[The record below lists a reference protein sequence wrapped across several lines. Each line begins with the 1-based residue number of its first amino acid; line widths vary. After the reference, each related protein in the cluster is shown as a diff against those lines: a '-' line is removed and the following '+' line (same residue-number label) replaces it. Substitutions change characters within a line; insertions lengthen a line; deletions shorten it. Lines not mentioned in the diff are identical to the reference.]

1 MIKNVILDMGN
12 TLLLFSPDV
21 SVNKYCSSDEEKSCV
36 RRALFEGEEWILADA
51 GKISDKDKFDKVKHK
66 VPEKYHAALK
76 NCAENFDICFKPLDG
91 ANEFCDYI
99 KNKGYGIYILS
110 NASDK
115 FYEYFQRWKKL
126 DYFTGYVVSCDI
138 HMLKPSEE
146 IYKYLLNKY
155 KLKAE
160 ECLFIDDIEK
170 NIEGAKKVG
179 MKAEIFKHNYDE
191 IIKKYNL

>member
-1 MIKNVILDMGN
+1 M
-12 TLLLFSPDV
+12 
-21 SVNKYCSSDEEKSCV
+21 
-36 RRALFEGEEWILADA
+36 
-51 GKISDKDKFDKVKHK
+51 
-66 VPEKYHAALK
+66 
-76 NCAENFDICFKPLDG
+76 
-91 ANEFCDYI
+91 
-99 KNKGYGIYILS
+99 S

-138 HMLKPSEE
+138 HMLKPNEE
-146 IYKYLLNKY
+146 IYRYLLDKY

-160 ECLFIDDIEK
+160 ECLFIDDLEA

-179 MKAEIFKHNYDE
+179 IKGEVFKQNYDE

>member
-1 MIKNVILDMGN
+1 
-12 TLLLFSPDV
+12 
-21 SVNKYCSSDEEKSCV
+21 
-36 RRALFEGEEWILADA
+36 
-51 GKISDKDKFDKVKHK
+51 
-66 VPEKYHAALK
+66 
-76 NCAENFDICFKPLDG
+76 
-91 ANEFCDYI
+91 
-99 KNKGYGIYILS
+99 
-110 NASDK
+110 
-115 FYEYFQRWKKL
+115 
-126 DYFTGYVVSCDI
+126 
-138 HMLKPSEE
+138 MLKPSEE

>member
-12 TLLLFSPDV
+12 TLLKFDPNV
-21 SVNKYCSSDEEKSCV
+21 SLNKFCSSEEEKVNV
-36 RRALFEGEEWILADA
+36 RKALFDSKEWILGDK
-51 GKISDKDKFDKVKHK
+51 GEISDKDRFDKVKHYI
-66 VPEKYHAALK
+66 PEKYHKALK
-76 NCAENFDICFKPLDG
+76 NCSEHYDICFEPFEG
-91 ANEFCDYI
+91 TNEFCDYI
-99 KNKGYGIYILS
+99 KNKGYGIYVLS

-146 IYKYLLNKY
+146 IYRYLLDKY

-160 ECLFIDDIEK
+160 ECLFIDDLEA

-179 MKAEIFKHNYDE
+179 MKGEVFKQNYDE